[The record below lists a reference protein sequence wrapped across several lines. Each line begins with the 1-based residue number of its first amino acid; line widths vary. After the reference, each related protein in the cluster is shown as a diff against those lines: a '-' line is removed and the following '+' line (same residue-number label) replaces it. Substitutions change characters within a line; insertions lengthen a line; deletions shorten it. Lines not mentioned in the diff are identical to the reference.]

1 MSCISKQDQINRLL
15 THIGRYQDVYN
26 NSFEYYKPSNV
37 SLSAI
42 NPSQISIQPYSS
54 TIEFEGLQTNFY
66 NFARTSFNSFGKNY
80 YNITTGYTFSNG
92 LALSSTGRQTSI
104 ELHPEFFKL
113 KTRSLTAFWV
123 DSNQIG
129 EWRLPLNLSGSNS
142 QPILQVTQG
151 GTGPAFRVNDVA
163 ADTTPFIIDTSG
175 NVGVGTASP
184 SVKLDVIGRIRT
196 EGTNTGLIFN
206 SDGGTANNKIWH
218 NLVDSNSIYWQAIND
233 AGVGGGNIFKMVRTN
248 NAVQS
253 FQGVQ
258 AGIEWFTV
266 SNENK
271 RVGINT
277 ISPNEALTVSGNISA
292 IGTQVIVANT
302 STNAL
307 RITQTGAG
315 NALLVED
322 ETSTDTTPF
331 VINATGDVGVGVTSP
346 TQKLDIN
353 GTLRSRVTDGVIM
366 LGGGETAVNP
376 VPAGNGFRIVYK
388 PAAIGANQDALIFEK
403 TDNDSTLPD
412 GGILFANIAGQN
424 GTVDGT
430 TYVAGDRIPVLYIKG
445 NNRVGISTTDPA
457 WKLDVNGNINTSG
470 NYRVSGTQVVS
481 SRIAGWAAP
490 SGGSRSALG
499 ITASATY
506 DSTQLQT
513 VIDTLKALITDLRTH
528 GLIGT

>member
-1 MSCISKQDQINRLL
+1 MSCISKQDQIDRLL
-15 THIGRYQDVYN
+15 THVGRYQNVYN
-26 NSFEYYKPSNV
+26 DWFQYYKPSNV

-42 NPSQISIQPYSS
+42 NPNQISIQPYSS

-80 YNITTGYTFSNG
+80 YNISTGYTFSNG

-129 EWRLPLNLSGSNS
+129 EWRVPLNLSGSNS

-163 ADTTPFIIDTSG
+163 SDTTPFIIDTSG
-175 NVGVGTASP
+175 NVGIGTASP
-184 SVKLDVIGRIRT
+184 SVKLDVVGRIRT
-196 EGTNTGLIFN
+196 EGTGTGIIFN
-206 SDGGTANNKIWH
+206 SDGGAANNKIWY
-218 NLVDSNSIYWQAIND
+218 NLVDADSIYWQAVND
-233 AGVGGGNIFKMVRTN
+233 AGAGGGNLFKMVRSGNT
-248 NAVQS
+248 VQS

-258 AGIEWFTV
+258 AGNGWFTI

-277 ISPNEALTVSGNISA
+277 IDPNEALTVSGNISA
-292 IGTQVIVANT
+292 IGTQVIAANT

-307 RITQTGAG
+307 RITQIGSG
-315 NALLVED
+315 NALLIED
-322 ETSTDTTPF
+322 SASTDSTPF
-331 VINATGDVGVGVTSP
+331 VVNNDGNVGIAVSSP
-346 TQKLDIN
+346 TQKLDID
-353 GTLRSRVTDGVIM
+353 GTMRSRITDGVVM
-366 LGGGETAVNP
+366 LGGNETSVNT
-376 VPAGNGFRIVYK
+376 PAGNGFRIAYK
-388 PAAIGANQDALIFEK
+388 PTAIGANQDALIFEK
-403 TDNDSTLPD
+403 TDNDSTLPN

-430 TYVAGDRIPVLYIKG
+430 SYTAGDRVPVLYIKG
-445 NNRVGISTTDPA
+445 DNRVGIGTTSPVS
-457 WKLDVNGNINTSG
+457 KLDVVGNINTSG
-470 NYRVSGTQVVS
+470 NYRINNTQVVKG
-481 SRIAGWAAP
+481 RITGWGTP
-490 SGGSRSALG
+490 SGTISRNAL
-499 ITASATY
+499 TLVAAATY
-506 DSTQLQT
+506 NQNDFNT
-513 VIDTLKALITDLRTH
+513 VIETLKALITDLRDH